1 MKKMI
6 FWFKFTTIA
15 IISAI
20 AVIEVLSDSSIHDKS
35 YSQREDDL

>member
-20 AVIEVLSDSSIHDKS
+20 AVIEVLSDNNIQDKS
-35 YSQREDDL
+35 YSKRDDL

>member
-15 IISAI
+15 VISAI
-20 AVIEVLSDSSIHDKS
+20 AVIEVLSDNDKS